1 MKKVLC
7 ILICII
13 MTITFTL
20 TYSVYGETLKENLE
34 EKRDELSNQIDNAN
48 AELEEIQEEI
58 TTVSEQI
65 DSLNEKIASY
75 QVEVAELNANIQE
88 LEINLEKAKEEL
100 AVAQKNYES
109 QKRLLEQRLV
119 AMYELGETSYLD
131 YLLSSK
137 SLQDFISKYY
147 LISEILTV
155 DTNLLNDYEASK
167 NDIEAKKK
175 ALDEKQEELKVAKT
189 SKEKTA
195 ITLSN
200 TKAVRN
206 NYVNQLTEEEK
217 DKQNDIDQY
226 EKEMEELEAEI
237 LRVSEASMD
246 GEYAGGEMA
255 WPTPGYTRITSPFGM
270 RIHPIFHVNRLH
282 TGVDIGAPS
291 GANVIAVNDGV
302 VTSASFS
309 TSYGNWI
316 IIDHGG
322 GVVTVYAHASKLI
335 AKKGDVVK
343 RGDVIMEVG
352 TTGWSTGPHLHFEV
366 RINGAY
372 KDPLNFISS
381 SN

>member
-1 MKKVLC
+1 MKRVLC
-7 ILICII
+7 MLICII
-13 MTITFTL
+13 MLITFTL
-20 TYSVYGETLKENLE
+20 TYVVYGETLKENLE
-34 EKRDELSNQIDNAN
+34 EQRNELSNQIDNAN
-48 AELEEIQEEI
+48 TELEEIQEEI
-58 TTVSEQI
+58 TTVSDQI
-65 DSLNEKIASY
+65 NSLNEKIAGY

-88 LEINLEKAKEEL
+88 LEINLNKAKEEL
-100 AVAQKNYES
+100 EQAQES
-109 QKRLLEQRLV
+109 YDKQKRLLEQRLV

-131 YLLSSK
+131 FLLSSK
-137 SLQDFISKYY
+137 GLQDFISKYY

-155 DTNLLNDYEASK
+155 DTNLLNDIEASK
-167 NDIEAKKK
+167 NDIEAKKE
-175 ALDEKQEELKVAKT
+175 ALDQKQEELKEAKT
-189 SKEKTA
+189 NKEKTA

-200 TKAVRN
+200 TKTVRN
-206 NYVNQLTEEEK
+206 NYVNQLSEEEK
-217 DKQNDIDQY
+217 EKQQDIDQY

-237 LRVSEASMD
+237 LRVSEASMAGD
-246 GEYAGGEMA
+246 YAGGEMA

-282 TGVDIGAPS
+282 TGVDIGAPK

-335 AKKGDVVK
+335 AKKGDIVK

-352 TTGWSTGPHLHFEV
+352 STGWSTGPHLHFEV
-366 RINGAY
+366 RINGEY

-381 SN
+381 N